1 MCHTKHIIH
10 IWMLTPVF
18 LLGIKHQEVPHR
30 AYSDDS
36 DAHRFCVSRHHGSG
50 AKVLSLNPD
59 ISDT

>member
-1 MCHTKHIIH
+1 MCS
-10 IWMLTPVF
+10 F
-18 LLGIKHQEVPHR
+18 LFCMVGGVKLYISKIDEHLNVPHR